1 MGYMEGKEFHNL
13 GQVHSCF
20 SRFCHISALA
30 QSCISKVSD
39 ITPRQVL
46 DFQIDKSCTRVSLM
60 YLSKEARIPAML
72 EGFSLFFYFPNDQ
85 FLKFKT

>member
-1 MGYMEGKEFHNL
+1 MFREEIQLKSAWNLVWEVRVNEVQSLSLFLIMGYMVGKEFHNL

-46 DFQIDKSCTRVSLM
+46 DFQIDNSYTGASLM
-60 YLSKEARIPAML
+60 
-72 EGFSLFFYFPNDQ
+72 
-85 FLKFKT
+85 